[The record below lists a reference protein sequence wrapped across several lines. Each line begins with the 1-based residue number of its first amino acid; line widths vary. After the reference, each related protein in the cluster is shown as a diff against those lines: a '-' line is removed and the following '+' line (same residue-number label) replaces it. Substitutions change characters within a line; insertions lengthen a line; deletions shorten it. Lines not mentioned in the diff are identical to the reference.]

1 MREGLGRYRVIRPPV
16 RATHT
21 PRPSFPHHR
30 AAPPSPE
37 PPILTRKAHYVTEHG
52 YDPGFKFHDAPE
64 ALVNFL
70 RSRAPESILDSS
82 LPI

>member
-30 AAPPSPE
+30 AAPQPRATDSDAKGS
-37 PPILTRKAHYVTEHG
+37 LRHREHG